1 MLTFYYAPGT
11 CALATHLA
19 LEYSGAPYQAVRL
32 DFKSQQQRSP
42 EYLKVN
48 PKGRVPA
55 LVTDRGV
62 LTENTALLQYIAQSF
77 PKSQLAPLD
86 DPFLLAKVNEF
97 NSFLSSTVHV
107 NHAHKGRGHRWVDA
121 ENTAAIDAM
130 KKKVPQTM
138 TESFTLIE
146 EQLFKGP
153 WVLGER
159 FSTADLYLYTITRWL
174 EGDEVDVQRFP
185 KVADHMKRMGAQP
198 QVQKVLAAQQA

>member
-1 MLTFYYAPGT
+1 MLTLYYASGT

-19 LEYSGAPYQAVRL
+19 LEYSGAPYEAKRL
-32 DFKSQQQRSP
+32 DFKQQQQRSP

-62 LTENTALLQYIAQSF
+62 LTETPALLQYVAQSF
-77 PKSQLAPLD
+77 PQAQLAPVD

-97 NSFLSSTVHV
+97 NSYLCSTVHV
-107 NHAHKGRGHRWVDA
+107 HHAHKGRGPRWVDA
-121 ENTAAIDAM
+121 ANTDAIEAM
-130 KKKVPQTM
+130 KKKVPQNM
-138 TESFTLIE
+138 AESFTLIE
-146 EQLFKGP
+146 EQMFKGP

-159 FSTADLYLYTITRWL
+159 FSTADMYLFTLTRWL

-185 KVADHMKRMGAQP
+185 KVADHFKRMQAQP
-198 QVQKVLAAQQA
+198 KVQKVLAAQG